1 MKRLSLITIMIS
13 FFTLAAH
20 AQVATPYLDASAHS
34 KGPAAVGWR
43 YNGIVSAYAGSV
55 SESKITT
62 NRTATADE
70 VEVGEVTKTATLP
83 TLTAAYRGEEFG
95 AELYYANGIK
105 TTGDSEWTFATGI
118 PDWTNKTTETQD
130 DLRLNLAYVFGE
142 TLSLGLGYWNQKW
155 KEEVEGDVYIPTF
168 APPPA
173 PLYLPFPLDGDTT
186 INKSEISLM
195 VSWRLMEMIYLAG
208 GIENVAQ
215 NAEASG
221 PLDYDDNS
229 WSNTVFGVGIV
240 VGEPEESQF
249 RVEYAMSQS
258 PESIKE
264 GDMTTTGDHVHH
276 ATDTTY
282 TSLEAKFGSFLVTYR
297 AVKAEEKE
305 IDDTMEFIVD
315 EDTTAGI
322 GWMPFE
328 GFSIMAYAETSKK
341 TKTMGPS
348 ESVSEGSGYAVSV
361 SWLF

>member
-34 KGPAAVGWR
+34 NGPAAVGWR
-43 YNGIVSAYAGSV
+43 YNSIVSVYAGSV
-55 SESKITT
+55 SESKITS
-62 NRTATADE
+62 NRTLTGDE
-70 VEVGEVTKTATLP
+70 AEIGEVSKSASIP
-83 TLTAAYRGEEFG
+83 PLTAAYRGEEFG
-95 AELYYANGIK
+95 AELYYASGIK
-105 TTGDSEWTFATGI
+105 TIGDSEWTFATGL

-142 TLSLGLGYWNQKW
+142 ALSLGLGYWNQKW
-155 KEEVEGDVYIPTF
+155 KEEVEGDIYFPNL
-168 APPPA
+168 APPPTIIQQS
-173 PLYLPFPLDGDTT
+173 LDGDTT
-186 INKSEISLM
+186 INKSVISLM

-208 GIENVAQ
+208 GIENIAQ
-215 NAEASG
+215 NAEVSG
-221 PLDYDDNS
+221 GLDIDDNS
-229 WSNTVFGVGIV
+229 WSNTVFGIGVV

-249 RVEYAMSQS
+249 RVEYSMSQS
-258 PESIKE
+258 PESVKD
-264 GDMTTTGDHVHH
+264 GDGTTTWDHIHH

-297 AVKAEEKE
+297 AVKAEEKK
-305 IDDTMEFIVD
+305 IDDNTEFVVD

-328 GFSIMAYAETSKK
+328 GFSAMVYAETSKK

-348 ESVSEGSGYAVSV
+348 ESVSEGSGYGVSV